1 MTEWFNQ
8 SIDELHAQL
17 VSGAI
22 TAEQLTTAVFD
33 RIEETDE
40 QLKAFL
46 ALNKEQ
52 ALAKARAIDE
62 KGIDPDNVLSGIPMA
77 LKDNIIT
84 KDLRTTAASKML
96 YNFDPIYNA
105 TVADKLEAADT
116 ILIGKTNMDEFAMGS
131 STETSHFQKTTNAW
145 NHDYVPGGSSG
156 GSAAAVAA
164 GQIPFA
170 LGSDTGGSVR
180 QPASFNGVVGMKPTF
195 GRVSRYGLIAFSSSC
210 DQIGAITKTVKDNA
224 HVLNVI
230 CGEDDKDYTSARIDV
245 PDFTAKIGNSI
256 AGMKIA
262 YPKEYLSDG
271 IDAKVRQSVEQ
282 AIEVFKS
289 LGATVEEVSLPHS
302 KYGLPVYYIQACA
315 EATSNLSR
323 FDGIRYGY
331 RSDNVKN
338 LEELY
343 VNTRSEGFGDEVKR
357 RIMLGTF
364 ALSSENF
371 DTHFTKAGQVR
382 TLIKQDFEKVFQDY
396 DVIIAPTTPTPAFKF
411 GDVQDPV
418 SMYMCDMLTI
428 PVNLAGLPGM
438 TVPCGFSDG
447 MPLGLQFIGKPF
459 DESTLYQVAY
469 AYEQE
474 AKQEKTPAIRE
485 GKAE

>member
-1 MTEWFNQ
+1 MAEWFNQ
-8 SIDELHAQL
+8 SIDELHEQL
-17 VSGAI
+17 VSGEL
-22 TAEQLTTAVFD
+22 TAEQLTKAVFE
-33 RIEETDE
+33 RIEETEGDL
-40 QLKAFL
+40 QSFL

-52 ALAKARAIDE
+52 ALAQARAIDE

-96 YNFDPIYNA
+96 YNFDPIYDA
-105 TVADKLEAADT
+105 TVTEKLAEAGT
-116 ILIGKTNMDEFAMGS
+116 VLIGKTNMDEFAMGS
-131 STETSHFQKTTNAW
+131 STETSYFQKTTNAW
-145 NHDYVPGGSSG
+145 NKDYVPGGSSG

-164 GQIPFA
+164 GQVPFA

-180 QPASFNGVVGMKPTF
+180 QPASFNGVVGMKPTY

-210 DQIGAITKTVKDNA
+210 DQIGAITKNVKDNA
-224 HVLNVI
+224 HVLNAI
-230 CGEDDKDYTSARIDV
+230 CGEDERDYTSARVDV
-245 PDFTAKIGNSI
+245 PDFTAKIGQSI
-256 AGMKIA
+256 EGMKIA
-262 YPKEYLSDG
+262 YPKEYLADG
-271 IDAKVRQSVEQ
+271 IDEDVRKSVEA
-282 AIEVFKS
+282 AIEVFKE

-331 RSDNVKN
+331 RSENVNN

-382 TLIKQDFEKVFQDY
+382 TLIKQDFEKVFADY
-396 DVIIAPTTPTPAFKF
+396 DLIIAPTTPTPAFKL

-418 SMYMCDMLTI
+418 AMYMCDMLTI

-438 TVPCGFSDG
+438 TVPCGFSNG
-447 MPLGLQFIGKPF
+447 LPLGLQFIGKPF
-459 DESTLYQVAY
+459 DEATLYQAAF
-469 AYEQE
+469 AYEQK
-474 AKQEKTPAIRE
+474 AQIDTIPAVR
-485 GKAE
+485 GGQK